1 MALYETFLQCG
12 VKTWE
17 TVVKA
22 LEESENGTIAEQV
35 KRQLVKDYL
44 NQLETI
50 HVMLF
55 LQTDQFFMHTL

>member
-44 NQLETI
+44 N
-50 HVMLF
+50 
-55 LQTDQFFMHTL
+55 